1 LFGYNELALIKK
13 MKINMT
19 IDKLF
24 EKIRININAIKAK
37 DIIREQYEHL
47 ESFLKKRNINIV
59 HSFTQ
64 ISRNPQF
71 KGLISETLFF
81 DDKFVYDIVVGVDNI
96 DSHIVK
102 INQVSKVGTAIV
114 PNYINE
120 KNEDGTTKQRVE
132 FNSRL
137 IISYQEQSQFS
148 YQATTEKFDELL
160 LVAEILTKTIS
171 E

>member
-1 LFGYNELALIKK
+1 LALIKK